1 MKNYL
6 DVVVEMG
13 ARLRLIADSGEGCA
27 VIDSA
32 TKANEWFTREGVVG
46 SVEALCEQMLDRDK
60 LVEWL
65 AEYPSLPRCE
75 ARDVAI
81 IMAGNIPLV
90 GFFDLLC
97 VLLSGNR
104 AWVKTSSKDTV
115 LMRYIVDLLRDIE
128 PSVPVFGYDDERH
141 YDAVIATGG
150 ENAMRYFESRFSGSR
165 LLARS
170 NRHSVAVVDG
180 SESEELMQGL
190 ASDIYTHSGLG
201 CRNVS
206 MIFTP
211 VGYMPNLK
219 GGSLSQGYTNNYM
232 QSRAVATLTGREV
245 VDNGVSLFEKS
256 TSLPSSLSTIS
267 LYEYRDIAQVEQ
279 WLAEHVSEIQC
290 VVGRAIEHPRR
301 VDFGQA
307 QSPTLNDYPDGV
319 DVMKFLAYD

>member
-104 AWVKTSSKDTV
+104 AWVKPSSKDTV

-128 PSVPVFGYDDERH
+128 PSVPVFSYDDERH

-279 WLAEHVSEIQC
+279 WLAEHENEIQC